1 MTEAEIIEQLQSERG
16 RKQVFEYLLD
26 TFQKPVY
33 FYVRRMVVDHDDAD
47 DVTQQAFI
55 KAWKGLE
62 KFRGESKLSTWL
74 YRIAYNESIT
84 FLGKKNKRNE
94 ISTEQIMYSM
104 PSVLQEDALFDG
116 DEIEALL
123 QSAVATLPEKQ
134 KAVFVMK
141 YYEEKKYEEISMI
154 TGTSVGALKATFHI
168 AVGKI
173 EQLIKGKL

>member
-1 MTEAEIIEQLQSERG
+1 MTESEIIEKLQSERG
-16 RKQVFEYLLD
+16 RKEVFEYLLD

-33 FYVRRMVVDHDDAD
+33 FYVRRMVIDHDDAD

-55 KAWKGLE
+55 KAWKGIE

-84 FLGKKNKRNE
+84 FLSKKNKRNE
-94 ISTEQIMYSM
+94 VSTEQVMLSM
-104 PSVLQEDALFDG
+104 PSVLQEDVLFDG
-116 DEIEALL
+116 DEIEAIL
-123 QSAVATLPEKQ
+123 QSAIATLPEKQ

-141 YYEEKKYEEISMI
+141 YFEEKKYEEISSI

>member
-1 MTEAEIIEQLQSERG
+1 MTESEIIEKLQSEKG

-33 FYVRRMVVDHDDAD
+33 FYVRRMLVDHDDAD
-47 DVTQQAFI
+47 DVAQQAFI

-84 FLGKKNKRNE
+84 FLAKKNKRNE

-116 DEIEALL
+116 DEIEAIL
-123 QSAVATLPEKQ
+123 QSAVSTLPEKQ
-134 KAVFVMK
+134 KAVFIMK
-141 YYEEKKYEEISMI
+141 YYEEKKYEEISII

>member
-1 MTEAEIIEQLQSERG
+1 MTEAEIIEKIQSERG
-16 RKQVFEYLLD
+16 RKEVFEYLLD

-33 FYVRRMVVDHDDAD
+33 FYVRRMVIDHDDAD

-55 KAWKGLE
+55 KAWKGIE

-84 FLGKKNKRNE
+84 FLSKKNKRNE
-94 ISTEQIMYSM
+94 VSTEQVMLSM
-104 PSVLQEDALFDG
+104 PSVLQEDVLFDG
-116 DEIEALL
+116 DEIEAIL
-123 QSAVATLPEKQ
+123 QSAIATLPEKQ

-141 YYEEKKYEEISMI
+141 YFEEKKYEEISSI